1 MIQVYKMIQNKSF
14 NLIQTIIIVLLC
26 KRSIYLF
33 MEIIMGL
40 QFSYVQ
46 SLVKTIAEFE
56 RMTIFFDFVG
66 HFIGKLSTLERKLHS
81 KSKQRVKEG
90 KTSM

>member
-1 MIQVYKMIQNKSF
+1 
-14 NLIQTIIIVLLC
+14 
-26 KRSIYLF
+26 

-40 QFSYVQ
+40 QISYVQ
-46 SLVKTIAEFE
+46 SLVKTIAE